1 MTTQGIED
9 IDPAISD
16 EIEPL
21 TTILAIK
28 CSDGIV
34 MASDSQSTLR
44 VEKTKTLGVTKVFEV
59 NNFMCVGGAGDAD
72 NVKLFVEHLTQ
83 QFPNISSSE
92 IEFQDNIQKIFWR
105 AHKKYNLDSREFL
118 GNDACPFNPTLLVGA
133 KNEDKSFGLYLLKN
147 TMVYPQHEPVV
158 IGSGG
163 NLARLVIKIL
173 NRGMVVAGGSL
184 HELPVEDV
192 IGISCYIINEVKESD
207 SHSGGETKVAVV
219 GSNGVET
226 LSQEK
231 IQENFDRFLGIMAVG
246 FAPLGLS
253 EEDIKKIW
261 LYGK

>member
-1 MTTQGIED
+1 MI
-9 IDPAISD
+9 
-16 EIEPL
+16 
-21 TTILAIK
+21 
-28 CSDGIV
+28 
-34 MASDSQSTLR
+34 
-44 VEKTKTLGVTKVFEV
+44 
-59 NNFMCVGGAGDAD
+59 
-72 NVKLFVEHLTQ
+72 
-83 QFPNISSSE
+83 
-92 IEFQDNIQKIFWR
+92 
-105 AHKKYNLDSREFL
+105 
-118 GNDACPFNPTLLVGA
+118 
-133 KNEDKSFGLYLLKN
+133 YLL
-147 TMVYPQHEPVV
+147 HEPVV

-163 NLARLVIKIL
+163 DLARLLIKMI
-173 NRGMVVAGGSL
+173 NRGMTVAGGSL